1 VFAHTPLILNQEGK
15 KLSKRDGVTSIG
27 DFQAMGYAAEALA
40 NYMTLL
46 GWSPPEGM
54 DERFTLE
61 QAAAVFG
68 FERVNKAGAR
78 FDWDKLNWLNGQV
91 LHGQGPAALRDQLLR
106 QEETIIFALMQ
117 PLNVATAAEIC
128 KRAPI
133 ASVNT
138 SIQTLYSGDS
148 LTVTFRGIGGGCGA
162 GNFKVIES
170 ASSTTNSRGYLT
182 GTTTN
187 VTLSSNP
194 SWAENSYQRVTYIRL
209 FADSDVGRYFQ

>member
-1 VFAHTPLILNQEGK
+1 MRNHRYAPMRSKFAISLI
-15 KLSKRDGVTSIG
+15 SS
-27 DFQAMGYAAEALA
+27 
-40 NYMTLL
+40 
-46 GWSPPEGM
+46 
-54 DERFTLE
+54 
-61 QAAAVFG
+61 
-68 FERVNKAGAR
+68 
-78 FDWDKLNWLNGQV
+78 
-91 LHGQGPAALRDQLLR
+91 
-106 QEETIIFALMQ
+106 TIIFALMQ

-170 ASSTTNSRGYLT
+170 VSPTTNSRGYLT

-187 VTLSSNP
+187 VTLSSNL
-194 SWAENSYQRVTYIRL
+194 SWAENSYQRVTYIRQ
-209 FADSDVGRYFQ
+209 FSDSDVGRYFQYYFQTTSGVKVRSVVVAVSTAISESDS